1 MLALTAAAAIGLLGK
16 VQGTQVGMVVTAP
29 LDP

>member
-1 MLALTAAAAIGLLGK
+1 MLALNAAAIGLLGK